1 MYSVHN
7 HMYEYKYT
15 HVFAFSVSGIKFD
28 NYLKDDVKKQNNIK
42 VREKIE
48 KMSFFVD
55 IFHF

>member
-42 VREKIE
+42 VRK
-48 KMSFFVD
+48 KNWKNVLFL
-55 IFHF
+55 